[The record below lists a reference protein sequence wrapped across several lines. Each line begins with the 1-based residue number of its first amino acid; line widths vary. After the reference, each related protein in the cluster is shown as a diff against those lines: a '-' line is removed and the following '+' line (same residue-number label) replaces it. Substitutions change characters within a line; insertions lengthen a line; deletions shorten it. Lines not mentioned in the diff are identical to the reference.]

1 MKYTD
6 DSALPEVSEEE
17 FLAVRQAARPY
28 TVMILRAGPNFE
40 MPGPDRGTGVAEI
53 IMRHGKRNVS
63 LKFAGLMP
71 IICPIADGSGVTGI
85 GVFDASPEE
94 VERIMAADPGVMA
107 GVFTFEVHAC
117 RSFPGSVLPGATT
130 DNGVHG

>member
-6 DSALPEVSEEE
+6 DSALPEVSDEE

-40 MPGPDRGTGVAEI
+40 MPGPGRDNGVAEI
-53 IMRHGKRNVS
+53 IMRHGKRNVA

-94 VERIMAADPGVMA
+94 VERIMAADPGVLA
-107 GVFTFEVHAC
+107 GVFTFDVHAC
-117 RSFPGSVLPGATT
+117 RSFPGSTLPG
-130 DNGVHG
+130 

>member
-40 MPGPDRGTGVAEI
+40 MPGPDRATGVGGI
-53 IMRHGKRNVS
+53 IMRHGKRNLA

-94 VERIMAADPGVMA
+94 VERIMAADPGVTA
-107 GVFTFEVHAC
+107 GVFTFDVHAC
-117 RSFPGSVLPGATT
+117 RSFPGSVLPG
-130 DNGVHG
+130 